1 MPIGF
6 AKSILAQGTTATG
19 ANEFLNYDG
28 SNDQTITRNAA
39 VKGFIGAGPLS
50 DEYAVS
56 FHITDAGGSSMDL
69 IRYDV
74 LRNNSGTFSISS
86 QENAWLTTG
95 SSNYTNFGMHI
106 AETNAGNLFAHKNDI
121 SNPRAAIFSLSG
133 STVTKHTDF
142 NANMTASQGGRI
154 HRRPGTDE
162 FVNINGRGTE
172 IVTLTDNGNSSSMST
187 GTETTIS
194 SDEMFYNNARSIH
207 GFKDANTVLMY
218 KSISNLPPD
227 SHTLQPFEVDLT
239 STGSQSVSTISGVS
253 AVDLTLD
260 PPVTSSNVFD
270 FSNEGQGAF
279 PTTDFNS
286 TLMLFERDSQG
297 SPGGLRV
304 HHYTSGDSSIT
315 TSNTLTLTSGS
326 ASDISPSG
334 CFVGSNNDV
343 FLLAFVQPPT
353 NSLALVK
360 FVKSTNTLS
369 NVAIIS
375 ESFNV
380 EKLVMSRW
388 GNNAALLQYD
398 DVKMRL
404 IKP

>member
-28 SNDQTITRNAA
+28 SNDQTLTRNAA
-39 VKGFIGAGPLS
+39 VLGFLGAGALS

-56 FHITDAGGSSMDL
+56 FHITDAGGSSLDL

-74 LRNNSGTFSISS
+74 LRNNSGTLSIAS
-86 QENAWLTTG
+86 QDNSWLTT
-95 SSNYTNFGMHI
+95 SSSSYSNFGMHI
-106 AETNAGNLFAHKNDI
+106 AQTNAGNLFAHKNDM

-142 NANMTASQGGRI
+142 NANMTAAQGGRI
-154 HRRPGTDE
+154 HRRPGTDQ
-162 FVNINGRGTE
+162 FVNITGRGAE

-187 GTETTIS
+187 AAETTIS
-194 SDEMFYNNARSIH
+194 SSEMHYNNARAIH
-207 GFKDANTVLMY
+207 GFKDANTVLMW
-218 KSISNLPPD
+218 KSVNNSAPTADTIV
-227 SHTLQPFEVDLT
+227 PFEVDLT
-239 STGSQSVSTISGVS
+239 STGSQSVSPISGVS
-253 AVDLTLD
+253 AVDLDLD

-286 TLMLFERDSQG
+286 TLMFFERDTQNT
-297 SPGGLRV
+297 PGALRIY
-304 HHYTSGDSSIT
+304 HYTSGDSSIT
-315 TSNTLTLTSGS
+315 SSNTLTLASGGT
-326 ASDISPSG
+326 ADISPSG

-343 FLLAFVQPPT
+343 FLFAYVQPT
-353 NSLALVK
+353 NTIPLLK
-360 FVKSTNTLS
+360 FVISTNTLS
-369 NVAIIS
+369 QIATIS
-375 ESFNV
+375 ESMNV
-380 EKLVMSRW
+380 EKLILSRW
-388 GNNAALLQYD
+388 GNNAALLQYND
-398 DVKMRL
+398 TKMRL